1 MARQAKAIPKAHRED
16 GVWCVLDLDGQHRLV
31 EEFEALEAR
40 YTAGDRLTS
49 AEVARRD
56 ELRSALDDLLI
67 AKVLPM
73 SGAQFDEVQGAKL
86 SSSIKVSA
94 GGRGGAK
101 VTTPNVQAITNQL
114 ALDMIETQVV
124 EIRGYSKTVAKRVNA
139 ETGEVLESETAPIAT
154 GAEAAAFFRSEECA
168 DSERE
173 VADALFGLITRQS
186 QLEAGLG
193 KWLASRR
200 ASSPATTRRTDG
212 GALAAIPTTSTPA

>member
-16 GVWCVLDLDGQHRLV
+16 GVWCVLDLDGQHQLV

-40 YTAGDRLTS
+40 YTAGERLTA
-49 AEVARRD
+49 AEVDRRED
-56 ELRSALDDLLI
+56 LRRAMDTLLV

-86 SSSIKVSA
+86 SSAIKVSA